1 MIKDIVLATS
11 NKHKVSE
18 ILSIFSQVKIDVNLL
33 TLDQI
38 KNPPVVEED
47 APTFAGNALKKARE
61 LSRHSKMPAIADDSG
76 LVVEALEGQPG
87 VLSARWAGVHG
98 DDQANLNLVLDQM
111 KDVASELRM
120 AKFVCAAAL
129 ALPDG
134 REFVTAGEIS
144 GSLTF
149 SPRGTNGFGYDPI
162 FMPTGYEITTAE
174 MDPELKNSIS
184 HRAIAFRKLA
194 VMLAT
199 FNQQDI

>member
-38 KNPPVVEED
+38 KNPPSVEED

-61 LSRHSKMPAIADDSG
+61 LSRYCKIPAIADDSG
-76 LVVEALEGQPG
+76 LVVDALEGQPG

-111 KDVASELRM
+111 KDVEAELRM
-120 AKFVCAAAL
+120 AKFVCAAAM

-134 REFVTAGEIS
+134 REFVTAGEIE
-144 GSLTF
+144 GSLTL
-149 SPRGTNGFGYDPI
+149 SPRGKNGFGYDSI
-162 FMPTGYEITTAE
+162 FVPTGYEITTAE
-174 MDPELKNSIS
+174 MDPQLKNSIS
-184 HRAIAFRKLA
+184 HRAVAFRKLA
-194 VMLAT
+194 IMLAALE
-199 FNQQDI
+199 

>member
-33 TLDQI
+33 SLDQI

-134 REFVTAGEIS
+134 REFVTAGEIC
-144 GSLTF
+144 GSLAF

-162 FMPTGYEITTAE
+162 FVPTGYEITTAE
-174 MDPELKNSIS
+174 MDPEIKNSIS
-184 HRAIAFRKLA
+184 HRAVAFRKLA
-194 VMLAT
+194 ILLT
-199 FNQQDI
+199 ECQND

>member
-38 KNPPVVEED
+38 KNPPSVEED

-134 REFVTAGEIS
+134 REFVTAGEIC

-149 SPRGTNGFGYDPI
+149 SPRGKNGFGYDPI

-174 MDPELKNSIS
+174 MDPEIKNSIS

-199 FNQQDI
+199 FK

>member
-33 TLDQI
+33 SLDQI

-134 REFVTAGEIS
+134 REFVTAGEIC

-162 FMPTGYEITTAE
+162 FMPAGYEITTAE
-174 MDPELKNSIS
+174 MDPEIKNSIS

-199 FNQQDI
+199 FK

>member
-134 REFVTAGEIS
+134 REFVTAGEIC

-174 MDPELKNSIS
+174 MDPQLKNSIS
-184 HRAIAFRKLA
+184 HRAVAFRKLA

-199 FNQQDI
+199 FK